1 LKIATIRARA
11 KKFFRIAPPSHD
23 WSHVERTYKIC
34 VKIGKREKADL
45 QVLKAAALLH
55 DIARMDEDVSSG
67 KICHAE
73 RSATMAKKI
82 LKEVDFPRTKIR
94 HVMHCIESHRFRG
107 MRNPRT
113 LEAKILS
120 DADKLDAIGAIG
132 VARAYAYGG
141 EHGYRLYGKIPKN
154 YRLQRFKNPRIH
166 NPVIEYHQKLRKIK
180 DRLLTKTGREIARG
194 RDRFLT
200 KFFERL
206 FKEIE
211 GKA

>member
-1 LKIATIRARA
+1 LKIAVIRARA
-11 KKFFRIAPPSHD
+11 KEFFRIAPPSHD
-23 WSHVERTYKIC
+23 WSHVERTYKLC

-94 HVMHCIESHRFRG
+94 QVMHCIESHRFRG
-107 MRNPRT
+107 VRKPTT

-166 NPVIEYHQKLRKIK
+166 NPVIEYHQKLQKIK
-180 DRLLTKTGREIARG
+180 DRLLTKTGRDIARG
-194 RDRFLT
+194 RHRFLT
-200 KFFERL
+200 MFFKRL
-206 FKEIE
+206 FNEIE

>member
-1 LKIATIRARA
+1 MKIAAIRARA
-11 KKFFRIAPPSHD
+11 KGFFRIAPPSHD
-23 WSHVERTYKIC
+23 WSHVERTYRLC
-34 VKIGKREKADL
+34 VKVGKREKADL

-73 RSATMAKKI
+73 RSAAIAENI
-82 LKEVDFPRTKIR
+82 LKEVEFPKTKIPQ
-94 HVMHCIESHRFRG
+94 VMHCIESHRFRG
-107 MRNPRT
+107 VRKPMT

-166 NPVIEYHQKLRKIK
+166 NPVIEYRQKLQKIK
-180 DRLLTKTGREIARG
+180 DRLLTKTGREIAMG
-194 RDRFLT
+194 RHGFLT
-200 KFFERL
+200 MFFSRL
-206 FKEIE
+206 FNEIE
-211 GKA
+211 VKT

>member
-1 LKIATIRARA
+1 MKIAAIRARA
-11 KKFFRIAPPSHD
+11 KEFFGSAPPSHD
-23 WSHVERTYKIC
+23 WSHVERTYRLC
-34 VKIGKREKADL
+34 VEIGKREKADL

-55 DIARMDEDVSSG
+55 DIARMDEDASSG

-73 RSATMAKKI
+73 RSAAMSKKI
-82 LKEVDFPRTKIR
+82 LDEVDFPRTKIR
-94 HVMHCIESHRFRG
+94 QVMHCIESHRFRS
-107 MRNPRT
+107 MRRPMT

-154 YRLQRFKNPRIH
+154 YKLQRFKNPRIH
-166 NPVIEYHQKLRKIK
+166 NPVIEYHQKLQKIK
-180 DRLLTKTGREIARG
+180 DRLLTKTGREIATG
-194 RDRFLT
+194 RHRFLT
-200 KFFERL
+200 MFFKRL
-206 FKEIE
+206 FNEIE

>member
-1 LKIATIRARA
+1 LKIAAIRARA
-11 KKFFRIAPPSHD
+11 KGFFRIAPPTHD
-23 WSHVERTYKIC
+23 WSHVERTYKLC

-73 RSATMAKKI
+73 RSATMAEMI

-94 HVMHCIESHRFRG
+94 QVIHCIESHRFRG
-107 MRNPRT
+107 RRKPKT

-166 NPVIEYHQKLRKIK
+166 NPVIEYHQKLRKIR
-180 DRLLTKTGREIARG
+180 DRLLTKTGREIAKERH
-194 RDRFLT
+194 RFLT
-200 KFFERL
+200 MFFERL
-206 FKEIE
+206 LSEIE

>member
-1 LKIATIRARA
+1 MIRARA
-11 KKFFRIAPPSHD
+11 KEFFRSASPSHD
-23 WSHVERTYKIC
+23 WSHVERTYRLC
-34 VKIGKREKADL
+34 MKIGKREKADL

-55 DIARMDEDVSSG
+55 DIARMDEDASSG
-67 KICHAE
+67 EICHAE
-73 RSATMAKKI
+73 RSAAMAKKI
-82 LKEVDFPRTKIR
+82 LDEVDFPRTKIR
-94 HVMHCIESHRFRG
+94 QVTHCIESHRFRG
-107 MRNPRT
+107 VRKPMT

-194 RDRFLT
+194 RHRFLT
-200 KFFERL
+200 MFFKRL
-206 FKEIE
+206 FNEIE

>member
-1 LKIATIRARA
+1 MKIAAIRARA
-11 KKFFRIAPPSHD
+11 KGFFRTAPPTHD
-23 WSHVERTYKIC
+23 WTHVERTYKLC

-45 QVLKAAALLH
+45 QVLRAAALLH
-55 DIARMDEDVSSG
+55 DIARMREDVSSG

-73 RSATMAKKI
+73 RSATMAEKI
-82 LKEVDFPRTKIR
+82 LREVDFPETKIPQVIR
-94 HVMHCIESHRFRG
+94 CIESHRFRG
-107 MRNPRT
+107 MSKPKT

-141 EHGYRLYGKIPKN
+141 EQGYRLYGKLPRN

-166 NPVIEYHQKLRKIK
+166 NPVIEYRQKLRKIK
-180 DRLLTKTGREIARG
+180 GRLLTKTGREIAEG
-194 RDRFLT
+194 RHRFLT
-200 KFFERL
+200 IFFKRL
-206 FKEIE
+206 LKEIE

>member
-1 LKIATIRARA
+1 LRIAAIRARA
-11 KKFFRIAPPSHD
+11 RGFFRNAPPSHD
-23 WSHVERTYKIC
+23 WSHVERTYKLC
-34 VKIGKREKADL
+34 VEIGKREKADL
-45 QVLKAAALLH
+45 HVLKAAALLH
-55 DIARMDEDVSSG
+55 DIARMDEDAASG

-73 RSATMAKKI
+73 RSATMAKEI
-82 LKEVDFPRTKIR
+82 LKEVDFPRTKTR
-94 HVMHCIESHRFRG
+94 QVMHCIECHRFRG
-107 MRNPRT
+107 ARKPKT

-154 YRLQRFKNPRIH
+154 YRLQRFKDPRIH
-166 NPVIEYHQKLRKIK
+166 NPVIEYRQKLQKIK

-194 RDRFLT
+194 RHMFLT
-200 KFFERL
+200 MFFKRIL
-206 FKEIE
+206 SEIE

>member
-1 LKIATIRARA
+1 LKIAAIRARA
-11 KKFFRIAPPSHD
+11 KGFFRIAPPSHD
-23 WSHVERTYKIC
+23 WSHVERTYRLC
-34 VKIGKREKADL
+34 VKVGKREKADL

-73 RSATMAKKI
+73 RSAAIAENI
-82 LKEVDFPRTKIR
+82 LKEVEFPKTKIPQ
-94 HVMHCIESHRFRG
+94 VMHCIESHRFRG
-107 MRNPRT
+107 VRKPMT

-154 YRLQRFKNPRIH
+154 YRLRRFKDPRIH
-166 NPVIEYHQKLRKIK
+166 NPVIEYRQKLQKIK

-194 RDRFLT
+194 RHMFLT
-200 KFFERL
+200 MFFRRI
-206 FKEIE
+206 FSEIE

>member
-1 LKIATIRARA
+1 LKIAMIRARA
-11 KKFFRIAPPSHD
+11 KEFFRSASPSHD
-23 WSHVERTYKIC
+23 WSHVERTYRLC
-34 VKIGKREKADL
+34 MKIGKREKADL

-55 DIARMDEDVSSG
+55 DIARMDEDASSG
-67 KICHAE
+67 EICHAE
-73 RSATMAKKI
+73 RSAAMAKKI
-82 LKEVDFPRTKIR
+82 LDEVDFPRTKIR
-94 HVMHCIESHRFRG
+94 QVTHCIESHRFRG
-107 MRNPRT
+107 VRKPMT

-194 RDRFLT
+194 RHRFLT
-200 KFFERL
+200 MFFKRL
-206 FKEIE
+206 FNEIE

>member
-1 LKIATIRARA
+1 LKIDAIRARA
-11 KKFFRIAPPSHD
+11 KEFFRTAPPSHD
-23 WSHVERTYKIC
+23 WSHVERTYKLC
-34 VKIGKREKADL
+34 VKIGKKEKADL

-55 DIARMDEDVSSG
+55 DIARMEEDVSSG

-73 RSATMAKKI
+73 RSATMAEKI
-82 LKEVDFPRTKIR
+82 LKEVKFPRTKIR
-94 HVMHCIESHRFRG
+94 QVMHCIESHRFRG
-107 MRNPRT
+107 IRKPKT

-166 NPVIEYHQKLRKIK
+166 NPVIEYHQKLQKIK
-180 DRLLTKTGREIARG
+180 DRLLTKTGKEIATG
-194 RDRFLT
+194 RHRFLT
-200 KFFERL
+200 MFFKRL

>member
-1 LKIATIRARA
+1 MKVATIRARA
-11 KKFFRIAPPSHD
+11 KEFFRTAPPTHD
-23 WSHVERTYKIC
+23 WSHVERTYKLC
-34 VKIGKREKADL
+34 MKIGKREKADL

-55 DIARMDEDVSSG
+55 DIARMDEDISSG

-82 LKEVDFPRTKIR
+82 LKEVDFPKRKIPQ
-94 HVMHCIESHRFRG
+94 VIHCIESHRFRS
-107 MRNPRT
+107 RRKPRT

-132 VARAYAYGG
+132 VARAYSYGG
-141 EHGYRLYGKIPKN
+141 EHGYRLYGKVPKN
-154 YRLQRFKNPRIH
+154 YRLQRFKNPHVH

-180 DRLLTKTGREIARG
+180 DRLLTKTGREIAKERHM
-194 RDRFLT
+194 FLT
-200 KFFERL
+200 MFFERL

>member
-1 LKIATIRARA
+1 MKTAAIRARA
-11 KKFFRIAPPSHD
+11 KEFFRIAPPTHD
-23 WSHVERTYKIC
+23 WSHVERTYKLC

-55 DIARMDEDVSSG
+55 DIARMDEDISSG

-73 RSATMAKKI
+73 RSAAIAKEI
-82 LKEVDFPRTKIR
+82 LREVDFPKTKISQ
-94 HVMHCIESHRFRG
+94 VIHCIESHRFRG
-107 MRNPRT
+107 GKKPKT

-141 EHGYRLYGKIPKN
+141 EHGYRLYGKFPKS
-154 YRLQRFKNPRIH
+154 YRLQRFKDPRIH
-166 NPVIEYHQKLRKIK
+166 NPVIEYRQKLRKIK
-180 DRLLTKTGREIARG
+180 DRLLTKTGSEIAEG
-194 RDRFLT
+194 RHRFLEM
-200 KFFERL
+200 FFERL
-206 FKEIE
+206 LKEIE

>member
-1 LKIATIRARA
+1 LKIAAIRAKA
-11 KKFFRIAPPSHD
+11 KRFFRIAPPTHD
-23 WSHVERTYKIC
+23 WSHVERTYKLC

-55 DIARMDEDVSSG
+55 DIARIYEDASSG

-73 RSATMAKKI
+73 RSATMAEKI
-82 LKEVDFPRTKIR
+82 LREVDFPETKILQ
-94 HVMHCIESHRFRG
+94 VIHCIESHRFRG
-107 MRNPRT
+107 MRKPKT

-141 EHGYRLYGKIPKN
+141 EHGYRLYGKLPKN
-154 YRLQRFKNPRIH
+154 YRLQRFKDPSIH
-166 NPVIEYHQKLRKIK
+166 NPVIEYRQKLRKIK
-180 DRLLTKTGREIARG
+180 GRLLTKTGREIAEG
-194 RDRFLT
+194 RHRFLT
-200 KFFERL
+200 MFFQKL
-206 FKEIE
+206 LKEIE